1 MNHLTFQPNNHTHPK
16 MKNTR
21 RDFLKTAGL
30 VTAGTM
36 TGFSFLQGCKPATL
50 NPLKDIGII
59 GTIREEIKKDWKS
72 ALTQLAEIGYKY
84 IESATIFGDDLAAY
98 KQFLKEIGLSHV
110 AGGMGVSAFLED
122 NPFTEFVN
130 KAHDLEFSYAVTY
143 WPWLTDA
150 MNITLD
156 ELKETA
162 DRLNKIGERCHKE
175 GLSFVFH
182 NHDKEFWP
190 VAGDTIPFDYLLS
203 NTDPDFVKVEIDLYW
218 IHKGND
224 EPLHYFEKFPGRFP
238 LVHVKDMD
246 NTEERS
252 FACVGD
258 GIIDFPAIFEKAELA
273 GFKHLIVEHDNPE
286 NGMECART
294 SWNYLQSIL

>member
-1 MNHLTFQPNNHTHPK
+1 MQK
-16 MKNTR
+16 SR
-21 RDFLKTAGL
+21 RDFLKTTGL
-30 VTAGTM
+30 LTAGTLS
-36 TGFSFLQGCKPATL
+36 GISFLQSCQESAT

-59 GTIREEIKKDWKS
+59 GTIREEIEKNWKN

-84 IESATIFGDDLAAY
+84 IESTAIYGGDLLAY
-98 KQFLKEIGLSHV
+98 QQFLKEIGLTHV
-110 AGGMGVSAFLED
+110 AGGMGVSEFLED
-122 NPFTEFVN
+122 EPFAAFVQ
-130 KAHDLEFSYAVTY
+130 KAHDLGFKYAVTY

-150 MNITLD
+150 LNITLD

-162 DRLNKIGERCHKE
+162 DRLNKIGARCNAE
-175 GLSFVFH
+175 GLTFTWH

-190 VAGDTIPFDYLLS
+190 IAGDNIPFDYLLA
-203 NTDPDFVKVEIDLYW
+203 NTDPELVKVEIDLYW

-224 EPLHYFEKFPGRFP
+224 EPFRYFEKYPGRFP
-238 LVHVKDMD
+238 LAHVKDMD

-258 GIIDFPAIFEKAELA
+258 GIIDFPAIFAKADLA
-273 GFKHLIVEHDNPE
+273 GFKHLIVEHDRPE

-294 SWNYLQSIL
+294 SYEYLQSIL